1 MNPSQTGVMELDL
14 MPTRQSLLSRLKNW
28 DDQGSWRQ
36 FFDTY
41 WKLIY
46 TAAVRSGLTEPE
58 AQDVVQETII
68 AVAKKMQGFEYQHE
82 GGSFR
87 GWLLTLTRW
96 RIIDQFRKRRKLE
109 IAASGP
115 EGLTDTG
122 PLDHIPDPASL
133 QLEAIWDAEWE
144 QNLAEA
150 ALERVKRQV
159 DPKEVLVFDL
169 LVKKGWP
176 VKKISTKLGMNLARV
191 YYAKYKVGA
200 LLKKEI
206 ARLKNNQL

>member
-1 MNPSQTGVMELDL
+1 MDGNDL

-36 FFDTY
+36 FFDAY

-46 TAAVRSGLTEPE
+46 SAALRSGLTESE

-68 AVAKKMQGFEYQHE
+68 SVAKKMQSFEYQTD

-96 RIIDQFRKRRKLE
+96 RILDQFRKRRRLEVTQVLETPTGTEEPRE
-109 IAASGP
+109 IA
-115 EGLTDTG
+115 
-122 PLDHIPDPASL
+122 DPASL
-133 QLEAIWDAEWE
+133 QLEAVWDQEWE
-144 QNLAEA
+144 QNLAAA
-150 ALERVKRQV
+150 ALERVKRQLN
-159 DPKEVLVFDL
+159 PKQVLVFDL
-169 LVKKGWP
+169 LVNKQWP
-176 VKKISTKLGMNLARV
+176 VKKISAKLGLNLAQV

-200 LLKKEI
+200 LLKKEV
-206 ARLKNNQL
+206 ARLRQNLL

>member
-1 MNPSQTGVMELDL
+1 MTLSQTAVMDLDDL
-14 MPTRQSLLSRLKNW
+14 MPTRQSLLTRLKNW

-46 TAAVRSGLTEPE
+46 TAARRSGLTEAE

-68 AVAKKMQGFEYQHE
+68 AVAKKMQGFEYRRD

-87 GWLLTLTRW
+87 GWLMTLTRW
-96 RIIDQFRKRRKLE
+96 RIVDQFRKRRKLE
-109 IAASGP
+109 VTDSGSV
-115 EGLTDTG
+115 TG
-122 PLDHIPDPASL
+122 ERPLETIPDPASL
-133 QLEAIWDAEWE
+133 PLEAVWDAEWE

-169 LVKKGWP
+169 LVRKGWP
-176 VKKISTKLGMNLARV
+176 VKKISSKLGLNLAKV

-206 ARLKNNQL
+206 ARLKENQL

>member
-1 MNPSQTGVMELDL
+1 MTLSQTAVMELDDL
-14 MPTRQSLLSRLKNW
+14 MPTRQSLLTRLKNW

-46 TAAVRSGLTEPE
+46 TAAKRSGLTEAE

-68 AVAKKMQGFEYQHE
+68 EVAKKMRRFEYRSE

-87 GWLLTLTRW
+87 GWLMTLTRW

-109 IAASGP
+109 V
-115 EGLTDTG
+115 TDDTG
-122 PLDHIPDPASL
+122 ERPLEAIPDPASL
-133 QLEAIWDAEWE
+133 PLEAIWDAEWE

-169 LVKKGWP
+169 LVRKGWP
-176 VKKISTKLGMNLARV
+176 VKKISSKLGLNLAKV

-206 ARLKNNQL
+206 ARLKENQL